1 MVKHTVPRLSMKIL
15 LLGKNGQVGWELQ
28 RALAPLAEVIA
39 LDRSGLGDFSG
50 DMSQPQ
56 AIRET
61 ILKLKPNVVVNASAY
76 TAVDLAESESELAD
90 LINHQAVKVIADV
103 CHQEQILFVHYS
115 TDYVFSGLGTQPF
128 TETDVVATLN
138 VYGKTKA
145 LGEQA
150 IIDSGCDH
158 LIFRTS
164 WVYAAKGK
172 NFLKTMLNL
181 AQQRQELSIINDQ
194 VGAPTS
200 AELIADITVHAI
212 PQVLANQQKAGIY
225 HLVASGET
233 TWFDYANFIFKQA
246 RILGQT
252 LQVEKVNPIATS
264 AYPTPAVRP
273 HNSRLH
279 NAKSQNTFELILPQW
294 QKGVERTLAELIN
307 Q

>member
-1 MVKHTVPRLSMKIL
+1 MKIL

-28 RALAPLAEVIA
+28 RALAPLAEVIS
-39 LDRSGLGDFSG
+39 LDRSGWGDFSG

-90 LINHQAVKVIADV
+90 LINHQTVKVIADV

-128 TETDVVATLN
+128 TETDVVAPLN
-138 VYGKTKA
+138 VYGKTKV

-150 IIDSGCDH
+150 IIDSGCAH

-164 WVYAAKGK
+164 WVYATKGK

-181 AQQRQELSIINDQ
+181 AQQREELSIIDDQ
-194 VGAPTS
+194 TGAPTS
-200 AELIADITVHAI
+200 AELIADITAHAI
-212 PQVLANQQKAGIY
+212 PQVLANQQKVGIY

-252 LQVEKVNPIATS
+252 LQVAKVNPIATS
-264 AYPTPAVRP
+264 AYSTPAVRP

-279 NAKSQNTFELILPQW
+279 NAKLQNTFELILPQW

>member
-1 MVKHTVPRLSMKIL
+1 MKIL

-39 LDRSGLGDFSG
+39 LDRSGSGDFSG

-56 AIRET
+56 AIQET

-128 TETDVVATLN
+128 TETDVVAPLN

-200 AELIADITVHAI
+200 AELIADITAHAI
-212 PQVLANQQKAGIY
+212 PQVLENQQKAGIY

-246 RILGQT
+246 RILGRT

-279 NAKSQNTFELILPQW
+279 NAKLQNTFELILPQW
-294 QKGVERTLAELIN
+294 QKGVERTLAELII

>member
-1 MVKHTVPRLSMKIL
+1 MKIL

-39 LDRSGLGDFSG
+39 LDRSGWGDFSG

-76 TAVDLAESESELAD
+76 TAVDLAEAESELAD
-90 LINHQAVKVIADV
+90 LINHQTVKAIADV

-128 TETDVVATLN
+128 TETDVVAPLN

-150 IIDSGCDH
+150 IIDSGCAH

-164 WVYAAKGK
+164 WVYATKGK

-181 AQQRQELSIINDQ
+181 AQQREELSIIDDQ
-194 VGAPTS
+194 IGAPTS

-252 LQVEKVNPIATS
+252 LQVAKVNPIATS

-279 NAKSQNTFELILPQW
+279 NAKLQNTFELILPQW

>member
-39 LDRSGLGDFSG
+39 LDRSGWGDFSG

-76 TAVDLAESESELAD
+76 TAVDLAEAESELAD
-90 LINHQAVKVIADV
+90 LINHQTVKAIADV

-128 TETDVVATLN
+128 TETDVVAPLN

-150 IIDSGCDH
+150 IIDSGCAH

-164 WVYAAKGK
+164 WVYATKGK

-181 AQQRQELSIINDQ
+181 AQQREELSIIDDQ
-194 VGAPTS
+194 IGAPTS

-252 LQVEKVNPIATS
+252 LQVAKVNPIATS

-279 NAKSQNTFELILPQW
+279 NAKLQNTFELILPQW

>member
-128 TETDVVATLN
+128 TETDVVAPLN

-252 LQVEKVNPIATS
+252 LQVAKVNPIATS

-279 NAKSQNTFELILPQW
+279 NAKLQNTFELILPQW